1 MTLFGNQLPIVSKE
15 DLETIL
21 MLRADKWRGI
31 NNDVSDYYSV
41 LLTELPNDIEK
52 RAEEWRVIYAK
63 RQEREDLKKKY
74 GISISAYVW
83 DKLLSAEA
91 VSLKEIERAYVDSL
105 EQLVKGWGEQ
115 GICGMTDFRFKD
127 SILWAASSLVH
138 FVLKTDAPG

>member
-105 EQLVKGWGEQ
+105 EQLVKG
-115 GICGMTDFRFKD
+115 
-127 SILWAASSLVH
+127 
-138 FVLKTDAPG
+138 